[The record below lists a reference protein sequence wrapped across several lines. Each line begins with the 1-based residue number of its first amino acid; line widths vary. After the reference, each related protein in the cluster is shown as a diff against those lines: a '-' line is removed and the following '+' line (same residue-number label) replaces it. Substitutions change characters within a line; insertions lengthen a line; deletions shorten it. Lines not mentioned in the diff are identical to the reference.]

1 MERERIGEI
10 LVEMKACTKEEL
22 RAGLETQAILGGKIG
37 TNLLELGVIDESQLA
52 AALTK
57 AYGLPCISGDL
68 EPEQAALDAVS
79 AAVAERFGVVPIKLE
94 GKRLKVVLSD
104 PRNFSKLDD
113 LAFATGMAVVPV
125 LAAESRVWSLLRK
138 FYGVD
143 VHLRG
148 LAVADELESAAA
160 ERGTVAMPQKDGP
173 EGAPRILTQA
183 EALGRMGQVSD
194 PVVLSTLLVRGA
206 AGIVGRAVFLKC
218 HERYAT
224 GWLGAGRLFAHEV
237 RGVNV
242 PLDRDSWFGAAAELR
257 APVMGPL
264 RGSTGTARFFEALGD
279 PLPFNAFLAP
289 VILRGRAVAL
299 LYADGGPGGTV
310 RDEAAELIGLT
321 SALNR
326 RLELLAPTSSG
337 R

>member
-1 MERERIGEI
+1 MERIGQI
-10 LVEMKACTKEEL
+10 LVEMKACTAEEL
-22 RAGLETQAILGGKIG
+22 RAGLETQAILGGRIG
-37 TNLLELGVIDESQLA
+37 TNLLELGIVDESQLA
-52 AALTK
+52 AALTR
-57 AYGLPCISGDL
+57 AYGIPCISGDV
-68 EPEQAALDAVS
+68 EPEPAAIDAVS
-79 AAVAERFGVVPIKLE
+79 AALAERFNAVPLQLE
-94 GKRLKVVLSD
+94 GKRLRVAVSD
-104 PRNFSKLDD
+104 PRDFGKLDE
-113 LAFATGMAVVPV
+113 LAFAIGKSVVPV
-125 LAAESRVWSLLRK
+125 LAAESRVWSLLRR
-138 FYGVD
+138 FYGID

-148 LAVADELESAAA
+148 LAVADELETAAA
-160 ERGTVAMPQKDGP
+160 ERGPVAMPRRGP
-173 EGAPRILTQA
+173 EEGAPRILTQA

-242 PLDRDSWFGAAAELR
+242 PLDAESWFGPALELR
-257 APVMGPL
+257 APVLGPL
-264 RGSTGTARFFEALGD
+264 RASTGTDRFFAALGA

-299 LYADGGPGGTV
+299 LYADAGPGGTV
-310 RDEAAELIGLT
+310 RDEAAELIALT
-321 SALNR
+321 AALNR
-326 RLELLAPTSSG
+326 RLEILAPVSSG

>member
-1 MERERIGEI
+1 MERIGQI
-10 LVEMKACTKEEL
+10 LVEMKACTAEEL
-22 RAGLETQAILGGKIG
+22 RAGLETQAILGGRIG
-37 TNLLELGVIDESQLA
+37 TNLLELGIIDESQLA
-52 AALTK
+52 AALTR
-57 AYGLPCISGDL
+57 AYGIPCIAGDV
-68 EPEQAALDAVS
+68 EPEPAAIDAVS
-79 AAVAERFGVVPIKLE
+79 AHLAERFGVVPLQLE
-94 GKRLKVVLSD
+94 GKRLRVAVSD
-104 PRNFSKLDD
+104 PRDLSKLDE
-113 LAFATGMAVVPV
+113 LAFATGKAIVPV

-138 FYGVD
+138 FYGID

-160 ERGTVAMPQKDGP
+160 ERGQVAMPKRGP
-173 EGAPRILTQA
+173 EEGAPRILTQA

-242 PLDRDSWFGAAAELR
+242 PLDPESWFGPAAELR
-257 APVMGPL
+257 APVLAPL
-264 RGSTGTARFFEALGD
+264 RASTGTDRFFGALGE

-299 LYADGGPGGTV
+299 LYADAGPGGTV

-326 RLELLAPTSSG
+326 RLEILAPVSSG